1 MRVGCFQYE
10 QVSYSLLFVFSPP
23 LFPIPCLL
31 FLFGNEKD
39 APHLNV
45 DHIVGLELIE
55 SPDKLPAVSIRATR
69 AECNLS
75 IEFAAKVKAQDLI
88 DAIID
93 YSLQS
98 AATAFELVAT
108 TGAKP
113 KLPPFAR
120 FVANEPYEPDE

>member
-1 MRVGCFQYE
+1 MPS
-10 QVSYSLLFVFSPP
+10 VS
-23 LFPIPCLL
+23 
-31 FLFGNEKD
+31 FGNEKN

-69 AECNLS
+69 VECDLR
-75 IEFAAKVKAQDLI
+75 IEFATKVEAQDLI

-113 KLPPFAR
+113 LRLPFAR
-120 FVANEPYEPDE
+120 FVANEPHEPGE